1 MGIEI
6 GGLLGLIILIADV
19 WAIVKTV
26 GSSAST
32 GGKVFWIVLIL
43 ILPVLGLIIWLLAGP
58 RLAKGS
64 S

>member
-6 GGLLGLIILIADV
+6 SGLLGLIILIADV

-43 ILPVLGLIIWLLAGP
+43 ILPVLGLLIWLFLGP
-58 RLAKGS
+58 RPGRIIV
-64 S
+64 

>member
-6 GGLLGLIILIADV
+6 GGLFGLIILIADV

-26 GSSAST
+26 GSSVST

-43 ILPVLGLIIWLLAGP
+43 ILPVLGLIIWLVAGP
-58 RLAKGS
+58 RPVKRS